1 MTTVQYVTAVAMA
14 LVVFVG
20 MANAVVDL
28 YARGAV
34 RAAVDEGARAGA
46 PYDASTTACTAR
58 AEAVVATLVGGDLGR
73 GIRIDCHERRGE
85 VEARA
90 RVDLVS
96 WLPGLPDWSF
106 ALTARAFKEEE
117 P

>member
-1 MTTVQYVTAVAMA
+1 MTTVQYVAAVAMA
-14 LVVFVG
+14 LVVFVA

-34 RAAVDEGARAGA
+34 RAAVDEGARAAA
-46 PYDASTTACTAR
+46 PYDATNAACTAR
-58 AEAVVATLVGGDLGR
+58 AQAVVAALAGGAIGR
-73 GIRIDCHERRGE
+73 GVHVDCRTRDGS
-85 VEARA
+85 VEAHA
-90 RVDLVS
+90 KVALAS

-106 ALTARAFKEEE
+106 ALTGRAVKERE